1 MDQDIEIINTA
12 SRNEKIKNYILK
24 NKKNFFYILIIIFII
39 LSGYFLYAEIK
50 KKDKQELANKYNQ
63 IVIKYN
69 SGDKS
74 NILEDLK
81 IILNKKDKT
90 YSPLSLYFLIDNDLI
105 KSKDEINNYFD
116 LIINEISLEKEI
128 KNLVIYK
135 KALYNS
141 NFENEEKLLKIL
153 KPIIDSDSVWKSHA
167 LYLMAEYFYSKGEN
181 QKSLEFFNNILSS
194 ESSNKNIKK
203 EALKRIQRDLGE

>member
-12 SRNEKIKNYILK
+12 NRNEKIKNYILR
-24 NKKNFFYILIIIFII
+24 NKKYFVYILILIFII
-39 LSGYFLYAEIK
+39 LFGYFLYAEIK

-63 IVIKYN
+63 AVINYN

-74 NILEDLK
+74 NTLKDLK

-116 LIINEISLEKEI
+116 LIINEINLEKEI

-141 NFENEEKLLKIL
+141 NFENEENMLKML
-153 KPIIDSDSVWKSHA
+153 KPIFDSDSVWKSHA

>member
-63 IVIKYN
+63 AVIKYN

-74 NILEDLK
+74 NVLEDLK

-116 LIINEISLEKEI
+116 LIINEINLEKEI

-141 NFENEEKLLKIL
+141 NFENEENMLKML
-153 KPIIDSDSVWKSHA
+153 KPIFDSDSVWKSHA

>member
-12 SRNEKIKNYILK
+12 NRNEKIKNYILR
-24 NKKNFFYILIIIFII
+24 NKRNFFYILIIIFII

-105 KSKDEINNYFD
+105 KSKDEINKYFD

-141 NFENEEKLLKIL
+141 NFANEENLLKII
-153 KPIIDSDSVWKSHA
+153 KPIIDADSVWKSHA

>member
-12 SRNEKIKNYILK
+12 NRNEKIKNYILR
-24 NKKNFFYILIIIFII
+24 NKRNFFYILIIIFII

-81 IILNKKDKT
+81 IIL
-90 YSPLSLYFLIDNDLI
+90 
-105 KSKDEINNYFD
+105 
-116 LIINEISLEKEI
+116 
-128 KNLVIYK
+128 
-135 KALYNS
+135 
-141 NFENEEKLLKIL
+141 
-153 KPIIDSDSVWKSHA
+153 
-167 LYLMAEYFYSKGEN
+167 
-181 QKSLEFFNNILSS
+181 
-194 ESSNKNIKK
+194 
-203 EALKRIQRDLGE
+203 